1 MSTLDPDHPGPSA
14 LHPPAASGVARPDM
28 AINSTTATT
37 TTTTD
42 PIALARTCRE
52 TFAAR
57 GIRWSRQR
65 EAVFAALASSASH
78 PSAEELCT
86 MVGSHTPAL
95 GAAAGD
101 EPMSLATVYNALEAF
116 VDAGLARRLSGL
128 AGGPARYDADTSNHV
143 HATLPDGRLVD
154 VPKDLSA
161 ALVHSLGRDGVLD
174 AIAAHFGLHASSVSV
189 ALRLG
194 GDAHDS
200 ATHHAARDQS
210 P

>member
-1 MSTLDPDHPGPSA
+1 MTIDPEHSLPSGPSA
-14 LHPPAASGVARPDM
+14 SGAPSAGM
-28 AINSTTATT
+28 APCA
-37 TTTTD
+37 D
-42 PIALARTCRE
+42 PVALAKACRE

-65 EAVFAALASSASH
+65 EAVFAALASSKSH

-95 GAAAGD
+95 GGGTGD

-116 VDAGLARRLSGL
+116 VDVGLARRLAGL

-161 ALVHSLGRDGVLD
+161 ALVHALDTDGVLD
-174 AIAAHFGLHASSVSV
+174 RIAAHFGLPASSVSV

-194 GDAHDS
+194 GDSHDS
-200 ATHHAARDQS
+200 TSHHAGR
-210 P
+210 